1 MEKYCG
7 QSSWGKMDKRS
18 NHKRT
23 IGYILAFIVPCLFM
37 TMILYLQRAIP
48 FGKATFLYGD
58 AYNQYYA
65 VFREMLRWLKD
76 PQRSLILWD
85 RGLGVDFYANML
97 YYGLSPFNVI
107 LVVMGEEGLELS
119 MTVVTV
125 LKMACI
131 GVTTYY
137 FFLHTGCPA
146 GQDGTNKKHFL
157 VSLAASLA
165 FSLSGFV
172 LAYNHNLMWL
182 DGLIL
187 LPLLALAIERLV
199 TEGKWRAFVILLV
212 LTMVT
217 NFYFAVYI
225 CFFCFLY
232 FLLQDFDGK
241 FLKCFLKFAG
251 AAVLATL
258 IASVVLIPAF
268 YAVLSRGNYDD
279 SFSIS
284 RIPAI
289 GELWKF
295 FGTFN
300 PLSDLDGLGKSIYT
314 YNNFCGCIVLFLLC
328 LFFTEKKI
336 PVKRKVKYGIVVL
349 FLTIATNLKIC
360 SYVLH
365 GFSYPHGM
373 GNRFAFI
380 LVFLLIIMSVE
391 TICTMEQLSQR
402 RTVFLCLFW
411 GIYTVVGMVLNSG
424 VSYVGL
430 LICMVLYGS
439 FAVLFSKNSIRLS
452 AFRTCITAVWILEV
466 TANCFYAALPKY
478 SPSTFRE
485 ETGYEQYRDYY
496 DGITTKTGERK
507 TVLSG
512 ESFMSVSETD
522 WYSSVLNGNA
532 LDAFQSLG
540 LSNYEVAEIT
550 YRGTTP
556 LTALLFNVRYVLT
569 NEWGMHGGYREA
581 GSEAENFK
589 VVQDDTEIILK
600 LYEAENPMGFGY
612 MVSKDVLD
620 WKGNRDPF
628 ENQNELMH
636 KFLSDSAYGD
646 IFTKAD
652 VEYQGDTTL
661 FMDVNGKKEQT
672 YDYTSTMLLPPMFTV
687 QYVANSDMDLYM
699 WSKDNRYRTINAY
712 VDEELRVLSCYT
724 DNASVAHIGEVK
736 KGQTILL
743 RFFSGADMGEEGFM
757 EYSLYSFHEDAFLE
771 ALPELKDEVLQI
783 DDMGGGGISGH
794 IDVEQDG
801 VLYLALP
808 YSKGYKVTADGIV
821 IPVHKIGTGLMGV
834 ELEAGTHEIEI
845 TYCTPGLHTGIVC
858 SIVGLICFLLLSLIP
873 QKSKNDIQENALCFE
888 NE

>member
-1 MEKYCG
+1 
-7 QSSWGKMDKRS
+7 MDKRS
-18 NHKRT
+18 NNKLT
-23 IGYILAFIVPCLFM
+23 IGYILALAIPCLFM
-37 TMILYLQRAIP
+37 TMILFFQKAIP

-65 VFREMLRWLKD
+65 VFQEMLRWLRD
-76 PQRSLILWD
+76 PQKSLILWD

-119 MTVVTV
+119 MTVVTI

-131 GVTTYY
+131 GTTTYH
-137 FFLHTGCPA
+137 FFLHTGCLT
-146 GQDGTNKKHFL
+146 GQDGTNRKHFL

-212 LTMVT
+212 LTLT
-217 NFYFAVYI
+217 ANFYFAIYI

-251 AAVLATL
+251 AAVLAAL

-268 YAVLSRGNYDD
+268 YAVLGRGNYDD

-284 RIPAI
+284 LIPAI
-289 GELWKF
+289 GDLWNF

-328 LFFTEKKI
+328 LFFSERKI
-336 PVKRKVKYGIVVL
+336 SVKRKVKYGILLL
-349 FLTIATNLKIC
+349 FLTMATNLKVC

-380 LVFLLIIMSVE
+380 LVFLLILMSVE
-391 TICTMEQLSQR
+391 TIYTMEQLSPE
-402 RTVFLCLFW
+402 RTVFLCLLL
-411 GIYTVVGMVLNSG
+411 GIYTVAGMVFNSA
-424 VSYVGL
+424 VSYIGL
-430 LICMVLYGS
+430 LICMVLYLS
-439 FAVLFSKNSIRLS
+439 FAVLFSKKSISLS
-452 AFRTCITAVWILEV
+452 AFITCITVVWILEIS
-466 TANCFYAALPKY
+466 ANCFYAALPKY

-485 ETGYEQYRDYY
+485 KAGYEQYRDYY
-496 DGITTKTGERK
+496 DDITTKAGERK

-512 ESFMSVSETD
+512 ESFMSASETD

-569 NEWGMHGGYREA
+569 NEWGMHGGYRETGGEA
-581 GSEAENFK
+581 GNFK
-589 VVQDDTEIILK
+589 VVQDDTEKILR
-600 LYEAENPMGFGY
+600 LYEAENPMGFGF
-612 MVSKDVLD
+612 MVSGDVLD
-620 WKGNRDPF
+620 WKGNRNPF
-628 ENQNELMH
+628 ENQNELMS
-636 KFLSDSAYGD
+636 KMLFASSKKDL
-646 IFTKAD
+646 FTRAD
-652 VEYQGDTTL
+652 VELKGESTL
-661 FMDVNGKKEQT
+661 FMDVNKKEGQT
-672 YDYTSTMLLPPMFTV
+672 YHYTSTVLFPPMFTV
-687 QYVANSDMDLYM
+687 EYVANSDMDLYM

-724 DNASVAHIGEVK
+724 DNASVAHIGKVK

-743 RFFSGADMGEEGFM
+743 RFLSGANMGEEGLM
-757 EYSLYSFHEDAFLE
+757 EYNLYSFQEDAFLA
-771 ALPELKDEVLQI
+771 ALPALEDEVLQI
-783 DDMGGGGISGH
+783 DGMEGGSIFGH
-794 IDVEQDG
+794 IDVKQEG

-808 YSKGYKVTADGIV
+808 YSMGYRVTADGKD
-821 IPVHKIGTGLMGV
+821 IPVYKIGTGLMGV
-834 ELEAGTHEIEI
+834 ELGTGSHEIVI
-845 TYCTPGLHTGIVC
+845 TYCTPGLHAGIVC
-858 SIVGLICFLLLSLIP
+858 SIVGLICFLLLGFIP
-873 QKSKNDIQENALCFE
+873 TKSKNGIQENALCFE